1 MAGAIK
7 LDKKDFESLIQG
19 ILTFSERN
27 ELSAKSTYH
36 TDNVS
41 FIGVE
46 LDTLQETP
54 ETLSE
59 QIERILNA
67 RQLRGDDIV
76 YDDDDGFDDDGFENS
91 FNKPLHQSSLSVL
104 DEPYAP
110 PPVPKQTKDTKGADA
125 PSKSVDGALD
135 TTKSPPSTTSDS
147 PTLAK
152 GSGESP
158 DE

>member
-7 LDKKDFESLIQG
+7 LDKKDFEALVQG

-41 FIGVE
+41 FVGVE

-104 DEPYAP
+104 DEPKSSAP
-110 PPVPKQTKDTKGADA
+110 LPKSKTDTKGADA
-125 PSKSVDGALD
+125 PSQSVNEALEV
-135 TTKSPPSTTSDS
+135 TKSNASTSGDS
-147 PTLAK
+147 PMLAK

-158 DE
+158 DK